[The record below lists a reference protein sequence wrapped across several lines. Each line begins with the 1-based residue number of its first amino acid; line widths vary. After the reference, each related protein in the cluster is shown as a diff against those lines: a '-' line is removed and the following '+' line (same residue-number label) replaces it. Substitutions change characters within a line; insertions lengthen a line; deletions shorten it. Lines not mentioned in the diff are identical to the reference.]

1 VAGPPAATKVATA
14 QRLLASLG
22 YAPGPADGVL
32 GERTA
37 RAIRNYQRRAGA
49 APDGLVS
56 DALIAQLRRDA
67 RRIARHEPRP
77 TRAPSP
83 SQPTDDAAP
92 GWIGWIASGF
102 QRLLGHEFDSSKH
115 PGRIREYCRANRE
128 TWIFDEGRRTFTY
141 CGRLATSS

>member
-1 VAGPPAATKVATA
+1 MKVATA
-14 QRLLASLG
+14 QRLLATLG
-22 YAPGPADGVL
+22 HAPGPADGVF

-56 DALIAQLRRDA
+56 DELIAQLRRDA
-67 RRIARHEPRP
+67 RRIARHELQP
-77 TRAPSP
+77 TRAPSQ
-83 SQPTDDAAP
+83 SQPTDDSAP
-92 GWIGWIASGF
+92 RWIGWIAGGF
-102 QRLLGHEFDSSKH
+102 QRLLGHEFDSNKN

-128 TWIFDEGRRTFTY
+128 TWIFDEGRRAFTY